1 MVNHIFDIDSRL
13 DQDLAEVRERFP
25 SLGFDLRDL
34 AGSRTILKKLAERAR
49 IRDTSSIAVEEF
61 AITHPEDSTTL
72 NLKSFRPL
80 TGSTE
85 KPALLWI
92 HGGGYVMG
100 SAGDTDQTLA
110 HIALETDCTVF
121 SVDYRLA
128 PEHAYPAALDDCF
141 DCLLWLQ
148 KHANQLK
155 IDPARI
161 AIGGASAGAGLTAA
175 LALRAR
181 DEGTQQ
187 VLFQLLI
194 YPMLDHRHRTPSSR
208 AIQDPNLWN
217 EQTNRLAWALYLGA
231 LTDHDEIPLYASA
244 SLAADL
250 TNLPPAFVCVGD
262 LDIFLDEDIDYAQ
275 RLLQAGVP
283 TELHVYPGAIHGF
296 DMLAPDAAISQ
307 RLRTDVNNA
316 LQKAFDVAVSI

>member
-1 MVNHIFDIDSRL
+1 MVNHIFDIDSQL

-100 SAGDTDQTLA
+100 SAGDTDQALA
-110 HIALETDCTVF
+110 HIALETDCAVF

-128 PEHAYPAALDDCF
+128 PEHPYPAALDDCF

-181 DEGTQQ
+181 DEGAQQ

-275 RLLQAGVP
+275 RLMQAGVP

>member
-110 HIALETDCTVF
+110 QIALETDCTVF

>member
-110 HIALETDCTVF
+110 QIALETDCTVF

-181 DEGTQQ
+181 DDGTQQ

>member
-1 MVNHIFDIDSRL
+1 MNHIFDIDSRL
-13 DQDLAEVRERFP
+13 DQYLAEVRERFP

-110 HIALETDCTVF
+110 QIALETDCTVF